1 MVPAGAGQVDGR
13 AGAHPA
19 AAVVE
24 HAGHVAATAVVQAQ
38 QHVIAQ
44 GDDLGTKGVGG
55 GQVHPGGQGDV
66 DRVAEPAGHFHIARA
81 GHADHVAA
89 RAVDDGGDTAHGAGV
104 ASGGAGIGA
113 QRTGILEGVTALQAG
128 VDIERNEQVVTRG
141 DGQCRAT
148 IVVCARRVTESVECS
163 VDAGYGAA

>member
-1 MVPAGAGQVDGR
+1 MPAGAGQVDGR

-24 HAGHVAATAVVQAQ
+24 HAGHVATAVVQAQ

-44 GDDLGTKGVGG
+44 EMTSATKVSEA
-55 GQVHPGGQGDV
+55 VRSNPVARVITPGCRTG
-66 DRVAEPAGHFHIARA
+66 RSFHIARA

-104 ASGGAGIGA
+104 ASGG
-113 QRTGILEGVTALQAG
+113 LV
-128 VDIERNEQVVTRG
+128 
-141 DGQCRAT
+141 
-148 IVVCARRVTESVECS
+148 SVPS
-163 VDAGYGAA
+163 APAFSKA